1 MLKAKKS
8 KLSSYLFEEGNKTE
22 NDLPP
27 AKQASK
33 QIQNASLDRIV
44 DSYFIQYEKQA
55 MPNPKN
61 KGLYEMIFEAPE
73 DAALGGEQTP
83 PGSPPEAPA
92 DDLMAGMGGDT
103 GAGTDPAAGASNN
116 AVLPSPQLN
125 VGLFA
130 AMVARLVNNFDTL
143 VNPKAVTMNRAFAYL
158 SKNYSEAVAKEFL
171 IELENTHDLSPKSLQ
186 SSEGEMPPAPFGYGS
201 GPSDGGGGS
210 GA

>member
-1 MLKAKKS
+1 MFKAKKT
-8 KLSSYLFEEGNKTE
+8 KLSSYLFEDDKTE
-22 NDLPP
+22 NELPP
-27 AKQASK
+27 SKQASK
-33 QIQNASLDRIV
+33 QIQNASLDRLV

-73 DAALGGEQTP
+73 DAAAGGEPAPAEAP
-83 PGSPPEAPA
+83 PGDAPA
-92 DDLMAGMGGDT
+92 DLMGGMGGDT
-103 GAGTDPAAGASNN
+103 GGGDAGAGGASPNT
-116 AVLPSPQLN
+116 VLPSPQLN

-143 VNPKAVTMNRAFAYL
+143 INPKAVTMNRAFAYL

-186 SSEGEMPPAPFGYGS
+186 SSESETPRAPFGYGS
-201 GPSDGGGGS
+201 GPSEGGGG